1 MIKLNQQRG
10 AHTTLHDH
18 RQLAFLLI
26 CAALMLTA
34 VGIIEIYAAS
44 ATRSMA
50 QFNDPYLFL
59 RKHVLVTA
67 LCVPLVFLL
76 LTLPLKYLAWATLP
90 LFLLTLVALS
100 LLFVPA
106 LAIKAGLA
114 TRWLSIFGFNFQPA
128 ELARL
133 AIIFYLARNLS
144 RPTCNLQQARYLWQS
159 LLPPALI
166 CTLIMLQPDFGTAFL
181 LVTTCCA
188 MLFVAGLSRRY
199 LVLCGGA
206 LAVFVATAISIAP
219 YRFKRLASFL
229 DPWAQV
235 SDGGFQIIQSYL
247 AFQNGGVLGAGLGES
262 KQKLFFL
269 PEAHTD
275 FILSVIGEELG
286 LVGVLFVWSLFFY
299 ICYLGFKI
307 AALVKDQFHKFL
319 AFGISF
325 LITSQAL
332 LNMGVVTGLLPTKGL
347 PLPFISSG
355 SSALLVFF
363 IAIGILARLAKTIE
377 PDPVVGEKLE
387 RYS

>member
-1 MIKLNQQRG
+1 
-10 AHTTLHDH
+10 
-18 RQLAFLLI
+18 
-26 CAALMLTA
+26 MLTA

-44 ATRSMA
+44 ATRAME
-50 QFNDPYLFL
+50 QFDDPYLFV
-59 RKHVLVTA
+59 RKHVLVA
-67 LCVPLVFLL
+67 MLCVPLVFLL
-76 LTLPLKYLAWATLP
+76 LALPLKYLAAITLP
-90 LFLLTLVALS
+90 LYLLTVVALS

-114 TRWLSIFGFNFQPA
+114 TRWVSILGFNFQPA

-133 AIIFYLARNLS
+133 AVIFYLARNLS
-144 RPTCNLQQARYLWQS
+144 RPTCNLQQARYLCQS

-199 LVLCGGA
+199 LALFGGA
-206 LAVFVATAISIAP
+206 LLVFATTAIVLAP
-219 YRFKRLASFL
+219 YRFKRLASFI
-229 DPWAQV
+229 DPWSQV
-235 SDGGFQIIQSYL
+235 SEGGFQIIQSYL
-247 AFQNGGVLGAGLGES
+247 AFQNGGLLGAGLGES
-262 KQKLFFL
+262 KQKLFYL

-286 LVGVLFVWSLFFY
+286 LLGVFFVGSLFFY

-307 AALVKDQFHKFL
+307 AALVRDQFHKFL
-319 AFGISF
+319 AFGLSF

-347 PLPFISSG
+347 PLPYVSSG
-355 SSALLVFF
+355 SSALLIFF
-363 IAIGILARLAKTIE
+363 IVVGVLARLAKTII
-377 PDPVVGEKLE
+377 PDTA
-387 RYS
+387 

>member
-1 MIKLNQQRG
+1 M
-10 AHTTLHDH
+10 HDNH
-18 RQLAFLLI
+18 RLAFLLI

-44 ATRSMA
+44 ATRAME

-59 RKHVLVTA
+59 RKHVLVAA
-67 LCVPLVFLL
+67 LCVPLVFFLL
-76 LTLPLKYLAWATLP
+76 ALPLKYLALVTLP

-106 LAIKAGLA
+106 LAIKSGLA
-114 TRWLSIFGFNFQPA
+114 TRWVSIFGFNFQPA

-133 AIIFYLARNLS
+133 AVIFYLARNLS

-159 LLPPALI
+159 LLPPAII
-166 CTLIMLQPDFGTAFL
+166 CTLIMLQPDFGTVFL
-181 LVTTCCA
+181 LITTCCA

-199 LVLCGGA
+199 LALFSGA
-206 LAVFVATAISIAP
+206 LVVFAATATVLAP
-219 YRFKRLASFL
+219 YRFKRLVSFL
-229 DPWAQV
+229 DPWSQV
-235 SDGGFQIIQSYL
+235 SEGGFQIIQSYL
-247 AFQNGGVLGAGLGES
+247 AFQNGGVFGAGLGES

-275 FILSVIGEELG
+275 FILSVVGEELG
-286 LVGVLFVWSLFFY
+286 LLGVFFVWSLFFY
-299 ICYLGFKI
+299 VCYLGFKI
-307 AALVKDQFHKFL
+307 AALMKNQFHKFL
-319 AFGISF
+319 AFGFSF

-347 PLPFISSG
+347 PLPFVSSG
-355 SSALLVFF
+355 SSALLIFF

-377 PDPVVGEKLE
+377 TDTAAVRGDKLE

>member
-1 MIKLNQQRG
+1 MHDQQR
-10 AHTTLHDH
+10 
-18 RQLAFLLI
+18 LAFLLI

-34 VGIIEIYAAS
+34 LGVVEIYAAS
-44 ATRSMA
+44 ATRAME
-50 QFNDPYLFL
+50 QFNDPYLYV
-59 RKHVLVTA
+59 RKHVLVA
-67 LCVPLVFLL
+67 VFCVPLLL
-76 LTLPLKYLAWATLP
+76 VLLALPLKYLALAILP
-90 LFLLTLVALS
+90 LYVVTLIALS
-100 LLFVPA
+100 LLFVPT
-106 LAIKAGLA
+106 LGIKAGLA
-114 TRWLSIFGFNFQPA
+114 TRWVSIFGFNFQPA

-133 AIIFYLARNLS
+133 AVIFYLARNLS

-166 CTLIMLQPDFGTAFL
+166 CALIMLQPDFGTVFL

-199 LVLCGGA
+199 LVLFGSA
-206 LAVFVATAISIAP
+206 LLVFVASAIAIAP
-219 YRFKRLASFL
+219 YRFKRLVSFL
-229 DPWAQV
+229 DPWSQV
-235 SDGGFQIIQSYL
+235 SEGGFQIIQSYL
-247 AFQNGGVLGAGLGES
+247 AFQNGGMLGAGLGES

-275 FILSVIGEELG
+275 FILSVVGEELG
-286 LVGVLFVWSLFFY
+286 LLGVFFVWGLFLY

-319 AFGISF
+319 AFGFAF

-347 PLPFISSG
+347 PLPFVSSG
-355 SSALLVFF
+355 SSALLIFF
-363 IAIGILARLAKTIE
+363 VAIGVLARLAKTIE
-377 PDPVVGEKLE
+377 SDDAARGEQIE